1 MGRWWIGMMS
11 DIFLMSLDALRSR
24 KVRTFLTLLGVI
36 IGTGSVIIVATAGD
50 SMKLFVKEQWNIF
63 DPTAVIIAVGTDT
76 KPPQISFRENVFTDN
91 DVKKIQDLPHIKEV
105 APVGIVALKKIMKR
119 NGFLQWESKLGGN
132 MYASTGVMLQV
143 LGLKITQGRLF
154 QEGKNEIVISE
165 NMLSMFGKGKELSLN
180 DEIYIQSLT
189 GRILKAKI
197 VGIMSESGQQNVLSS
212 LTAPTI
218 MGPVDPYYTS
228 YFGSNVGGILRPVTA
243 FSMLY
248 ATANDIESVTV
259 AEQEVSNYLNRSSD
273 ALKYKNKQTD
283 FVIITQEY
291 ILERID
297 QIVNVLSMF
306 ITAIAVVS
314 LVVGGIGI
322 ANIMYA
328 TVTERTREIGTMMAI
343 GAKRRNI
350 LQLFLYQS
358 AVIGLLGGILGCLV
372 GAVGGAFIIQILGS
386 YAVEL
391 GVTFLAGTLPLVY
404 PMEWFV
410 IALVSGVAVGVIA
423 GVLPARKAA
432 KMDPVV
438 ALRYE

>member
-1 MGRWWIGMMS
+1 MTMVA
-11 DIFLMSLDALRSR
+11 DIFGMSLDALRSR
-24 KVRTFLTLLGVI
+24 KIRTILTLLGVI
-36 IGTGSVIIVATAGD
+36 IGTGSVIIVATAGN
-50 SMKLFVKEQWNIF
+50 SMKSFVKEQWNIF
-63 DPTAVIIAVGTDT
+63 DPTAIIIAGGTAT
-76 KPPQISFRENVFTDN
+76 KPPQISYRDVIFTQN
-91 DVKKIQDLPHIKEV
+91 DLKKIQDLPHVKDV
-105 APVGIVALKKIMKR
+105 APVGIVALKKILKR
-119 NGFLQWESKLGGN
+119 EGFLKWDSKLGGN
-132 MYASTGVMLQV
+132 MYASSAVMLKV
-143 LGLKITQGRLF
+143 LGLKIKEGRLF

-165 NMLSMFGKGKELSLN
+165 NMKKMFGTGSELGLG
-180 DEIYIQSLT
+180 DEIYLQSLT
-189 GRILKAKI
+189 GRLLKAKI
-197 VGIMSESGQQNVLSS
+197 VGIMDESSQQNILSQ

-228 YFGSNVGGILRPVTA
+228 YFGSNIGGVFRKVTA

-248 ATANDIESVTV
+248 ATANDVASVNI
-259 AEQEVSNYLNRSSD
+259 AEQEVLNYLNTSSD
-273 ALKYKNKQTD
+273 ASKYKNKDTD

-297 QIVNVLSMF
+297 QIVNVLSLF

-350 LQLFLYQS
+350 MQLFLYQ
-358 AVIGLLGGILGCLV
+358 AAMIGLLGGVLGCVL
-372 GAVGGAFIIQILGS
+372 GAAGGAFIIQILGT
-386 YAVEL
+386 YASDL
-391 GVTFLAGTLPLVY
+391 GVTFLSGSLPLIY
-404 PMEWFV
+404 PVEWFV
-410 IALVSGVAVGVIA
+410 IALSSGIIVGVVA

-432 KMDPVV
+432 KMDPVK